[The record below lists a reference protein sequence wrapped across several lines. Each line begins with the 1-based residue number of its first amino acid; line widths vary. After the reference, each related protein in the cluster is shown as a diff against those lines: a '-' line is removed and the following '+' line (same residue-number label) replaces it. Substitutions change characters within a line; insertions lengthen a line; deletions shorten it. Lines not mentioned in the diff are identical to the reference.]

1 MNQITSEELQ
11 AISKY
16 VYDVSG
22 IIIDESKAYLV
33 ETRLRSVAQAL
44 GCESFSELHKKA
56 VSDATTSIKERII
69 DAISTNE
76 TLFFR
81 DGAPFELLR
90 HKLIP
95 ELIDRRSVMSGAALP
110 VPIRIWSCACST
122 GQEIY
127 SIAIVLKEL
136 LTDLDRY
143 GIQLLGTDI
152 SDRAVQQASC
162 GVYNRFEIERG
173 LPEKTLRQYFV
184 CEDGTWKIRDE
195 IRAMVR
201 FKKLNL
207 FSSFRSLGKFDI
219 IFCRNVAIY
228 FTPQDRKRLF
238 DRLADSL
245 DTGGALIVGSS
256 ESLAGVSSRF
266 VPQRHL
272 RSVFYKVKD

>member
-22 IIIDESKAYLV
+22 IVIDESKAYLI

-44 GCESFSELHKKA
+44 GCGSFGELHKKA
-56 VSDATTSIKERII
+56 VGDATTAVKEKII

-81 DGAPFELLR
+81 DGAPFDLLR

-95 ELIDRRSVMSGAALP
+95 ELIDRRSAGSGVSLP

-122 GQEIY
+122 GQEVY

-136 LTDLDRY
+136 LMDLRRY
-143 GIQLLGTDI
+143 QIKLLGTDI
-152 SDRAVQQASC
+152 SDRAVQQASY
-162 GVYNRFEIERG
+162 GAYNRFEIERG

-184 CEDGTWKIRDE
+184 CKDGMWKIKDE
-195 IRAMVR
+195 IRAMVQ

-207 FSSFRSLGKFDI
+207 FSSFLPLGTFDI

-245 DTGGALIVGSS
+245 DAGGALIIGSS
-256 ESLAGVSSRF
+256 ESLTGVSSRF

-272 RSVFYKVKD
+272 RSVFYNVQD